1 MAETTTTPA
10 KFEEQRVARREH
22 ATFFDA
28 MQDEMERLWARMPFG
43 FRPPLRRDGALPE
56 LWAPRMDIF
65 EKDGTLTVKAELPGV
80 QKEDVAITLAGGDL
94 IVRGER
100 KAESEVR
107 EEDYYRMERSYGGFY
122 RRLPLPFEVE
132 AEQIKASFADG
143 VLEVTIPKPAAA
155 APAAQTIP
163 VS

>member
-1 MAETTTTPA
+1 
-10 KFEEQRVARREH
+10 
-22 ATFFDA
+22 
-28 MQDEMERLWARMPFG
+28 
-43 FRPPLRRDGALPE
+43 
-56 LWAPRMDIF
+56 MDIF
-65 EKDGTLTVKAELPGV
+65 EKDGALTVKAELPGV
-80 QKEDVAITLAGGDL
+80 KKEDVAITLEGSDL

-132 AEQIKASFADG
+132 AGQVKASFTDG